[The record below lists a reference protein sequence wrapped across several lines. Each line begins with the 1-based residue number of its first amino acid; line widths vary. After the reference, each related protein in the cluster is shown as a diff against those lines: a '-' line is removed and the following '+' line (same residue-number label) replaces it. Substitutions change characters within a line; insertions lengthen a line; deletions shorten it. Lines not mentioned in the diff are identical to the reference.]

1 MLGVLRRQRL
11 NPVES
16 AASLTREVAAIRRPV
31 LGPFALGLAV
41 VALTAAFA
49 LLWGAAD
56 IPPATVGRILLER
69 LGLPIEADWPG
80 KWGAIVWEVRMPRVV
95 LAGLVGAT
103 LAYAG
108 ATYQGVFRNPLADPY
123 LIGVAS
129 GAGLGA
135 TLVIISPLAYSFG
148 PLSPV
153 PAAAFAGAI
162 VAVTLTYMLARVGP
176 LVPITTLI
184 LAGVA
189 VGSIATAAISY
200 LMLTNED
207 RALPILSWLLGG
219 FNTASWE
226 RVWLLLPYAAIG
238 GLLLLPFGRT
248 LNVLQLNEEQARQ
261 LGVNVEAMKITLLAV
276 ASLATAAA
284 VAVSGIIGFVGLV
297 VPHAARLLWG
307 PDHRRL
313 LPLSAVLGASFLI
326 LADLLA
332 RSLAPPNEIPVGI
345 ITAFIG
351 APFFL
356 YLLRRQRRTM
366 PYA

>member
-11 NPVES
+11 SS
-16 AASLTREVAAIRRPV
+16 ADAALLPRPV
-31 LGPFALGLAV
+31 LGPFSLGLGA
-41 VALTAAFA
+41 VALIAAFA
-49 LLWGAAD
+49 LFWGAAD
-56 IPPATVGRILLER
+56 IPPATVGRIVLHR
-69 LGLPIEADWPG
+69 LGLPIEADWPT
-80 KWGAIVWEVRMPRVV
+80 KWGAIVWQVRMPRVI

-108 ATYQGVFRNPLADPY
+108 ATYQGVFRNPLAEPY

-135 TLVIISPLAYSFG
+135 TIVIVSPLAYSFG

-153 PAAAFAGAI
+153 PAAAFAGALI
-162 VAVTLTYMLARVGP
+162 AVTITYLLARVGP

-189 VGSIATAAISY
+189 ISSLATAAISY

-207 RALPILSWLLGG
+207 RTLSVLSWLLGG
-219 FNTASWE
+219 FGTASWE
-226 RVWLLLPYAAIG
+226 RVSLLLPYAAIG
-238 GLLLLPFGRT
+238 ALLLLPFGRT
-248 LNVLQLNEEQARQ
+248 LNVLQLSEEQARQ
-261 LGVNVEAMKITLLAV
+261 LGVNVEAVKLTLLAV

-313 LPLSAVLGASFLI
+313 LPLSALLGAAFLI

-332 RSLAPPNEIPVGI
+332 RSLAPPHEIPVGV
-345 ITAFIG
+345 ITAFVG

-356 YLLRRQRRTM
+356 YLLRRQRRTT

>member
-1 MLGVLRRQRL
+1 M
-11 NPVES
+11 S
-16 AASLTREVAAIRRPV
+16 ALAAAAGRRPL
-31 LGPFALGLAV
+31 LGSFALALAA
-41 VALTAAFA
+41 VALTAGFA

-56 IPPATVGRILLER
+56 IPPQTVGRILLQR
-69 LGLPIEADWPG
+69 IGLPIEADWPRS
-80 KWGAIVWEVRMPRVV
+80 WSAIVWEVRLPRVL

-108 ATYQGVFRNPLADPY
+108 ATYQGIFRNPLAEPY
-123 LIGVAS
+123 LLGVAA

-135 TLVIISPLAYSFG
+135 TIVLVSPLAYTFG

-153 PAAAFAGAI
+153 PAAAFVGAI
-162 VAVTLTYMLARVGP
+162 AAVTATYLLARVGP
-176 LVPITTLI
+176 VVPITTLI

-200 LMLTNED
+200 LMLTNDD
-207 RALPILSWLLGG
+207 RALPVLSWLLGG
-219 FNTASWE
+219 FNTASWQ
-226 RVWLLLPYAAIG
+226 RVWLLLPYAALG
-238 GLLLLPFGRT
+238 GLILLPFGRT

-261 LGVNVEAMKITLLAV
+261 LGVNVEAVKLTLLVV

-297 VPHAARLLWG
+297 VPHVTRLLWG

-313 LPLSAVLGASFLI
+313 LPLSAVLGACFLI
-326 LADLLA
+326 LADLVA
-332 RSLAPPNEIPVGI
+332 RTAAPPHEIPVGI
-345 ITAFIG
+345 ITAFAG

-356 YLLRRQRRTM
+356 YLLRRQRRATL
-366 PYA
+366 YA

>member
-1 MLGVLRRQRL
+1 MLGVLRRRRL
-11 NPVES
+11 
-16 AASLTREVAAIRRPV
+16 AAEAVKLRAAELRP
-31 LGPFALGLAV
+31 LALGLAV
-41 VALTAAFA
+41 VALTAGFA

-56 IPPATVGRILLER
+56 IPPQTVGRILLQR
-69 LGLPIEADWPG
+69 IGLPIEADWPSS
-80 KWGAIVWEVRMPRVV
+80 WGAIVWEVRLPRVL

-103 LAYAG
+103 LAYTG
-108 ATYQGVFRNPLADPY
+108 ATYQGVFRNPLAEPY
-123 LIGVAS
+123 LLGVAA

-135 TLVIISPLAYSFG
+135 TIVIISPLAYSFG

-153 PAAAFAGAI
+153 PAAAFVGAI
-162 VAVTLTYMLARVGP
+162 TAVAATYLLARDGAV
-176 LVPITTLI
+176 VPITTLI

-189 VGSIATAAISY
+189 IGSIATAAISY
-200 LMLTNED
+200 LMLANSD
-207 RALPILSWLLGG
+207 RALPLLSWLLGG
-219 FNTASWE
+219 FNTASWP

-238 GLLLLPFGRT
+238 ALVILPFGRT

-261 LGVNVEAMKITLLAV
+261 LGVNVEAVKLTLLVV

-297 VPHAARLLWG
+297 VPHVTRLLWG

-332 RSLAPPNEIPVGI
+332 RTVAPPHEIPVGI
-345 ITAFIG
+345 ITALVG

-356 YLLRRQRRTM
+356 YLLRRQRRSTL
-366 PYA
+366 YA